1 MGYKRANNSMR
12 KIFILAM
19 SAVLCLAC
27 ASKKGSTPTVQKNV
41 NGEKVGVESIKLQGI
56 EMAEGLNEDGTD
68 LIQRPYKWYAGIA
81 SADDK
86 QVAIE
91 LAQREAYATIS
102 RVLNNIVDDS
112 AERGSLANNGK
123 VQKAIKSH
131 WEQFSQ
137 SLTNAC
143 EPFKDVKVEYNQGNH
158 MYTATAK
165 VAVRGDR
172 FNQMLQRAGAFT
184 PTGLNKEEMQQFI
197 DVNKSIIEAAKSH

>member
-1 MGYKRANNSMR
+1 MK
-12 KIFILAM
+12 KFLILILTTIF
-19 SAVLCLAC
+19 CLAC
-27 ASKKGSTPTVQKNV
+27 SSKKSIATSKTVE
-41 NGEKVGVESIKLQGI
+41 GEKVGVESITLQGI
-56 EMAEGLNEDGTD
+56 EMAEALNEDGTD
-68 LIQRPYKWYAGIA
+68 LIKRPFKWYAGIG

-91 LAQREAYATIS
+91 IAQREAYATIS
-102 RVLNNIVDDS
+102 RVLNNIVSDE

-123 VQKAIKSH
+123 VQKAITSYWK
-131 WEQFSQ
+131 QFSQ

-172 FNQMLQRAGAFT
+172 FNQMLQRAGAFK
-184 PTGLNKEEMQQFI
+184 PTDLNKEELQQFI
-197 DVNKSIIEAAKSH
+197 DVNKSIIEAAKGN